1 MITNYRDFKGLH
13 LVKNGDLITE
23 KNFNKST
30 LRLKKELNHLY
41 NLLQLSKGEM
51 PLRFDINEEYIID
64 DIVYY
69 EPLDRV
75 FFCIKDCI
83 GELPSENSNY
93 WKILD
98 FNFYKESECLPKNN
112 TKEYYPKGK
121 YNPATKL
128 YVDELIDVL
137 DEKINEINIQN
148 IKISSRLF
156 VGEGDDKTAAS
167 IKLVFQIQKALENL
181 KTELKNLDLP
191 DKNFIETLKKL
202 NFLKI
207 FGNYKDINDKIG
219 IYTLPL
225 NHKENPEYGNEFQL
239 LKLKDFEIIFGNK
252 IYFRYK
258 GEFDKK
264 VQDGFNSDGTPNY
277 IFVKETRFSDWI
289 NFGTLSKVELIG
301 DVTGTSKDGIIETKI
316 SDRFAKKSDLGNF
329 AKKSDLENFA
339 LKSEIPNTE
348 NFANKSELDKFA
360 NKSELDKFAKKSE
373 LDKLLAN
380 TGTKIS
386 SIFDIP
392 VTYNYAIEQNNISKY
407 NEYKTK
413 HLNDKIYVQY
423 GSNLVNLPLNSTSK
437 VIKEADVKVLG
448 TQTLKIQYKFSDNS
462 TKDITINFNVVKPP
476 KIIPEGKTITVA
488 KDTVINPKMF
498 ISNLGKV
505 EKDIQYSFINNVS
518 TKSDG
523 QFSIKI
529 KALFNDDFECIVN
542 ATLIVKTY
550 YDDFIITDSQYG
562 KNTHYTL
569 NIDKYYNKIPDLP
582 DIKKE
587 AKILEIHKGIKKC
600 EFFEMP
606 NYENVE
612 EFKYNLDFGNYYHY
626 FYKADFSNFKNIKE
640 FKFPKG
646 SFEYM
651 FQESK
656 FLNWKN
662 VKEFIIPK
670 ECKNLESTFRY
681 AKFSGWE
688 SVEKF
693 ILPEINAY
701 ETFYFA
707 NFSNWTS
714 VKEFIIPDK
723 VKFNKTFYF
732 ANFPNWTSVKEFKL
746 PKEPSS
752 FDSTFEGANF
762 SGWTSIKEFII
773 PKYNYNTFDKT
784 DFSGWTSLEYL
795 EVGCINPSTNFKGC
809 NNLLHLKIDIQTGLG
824 DEQFNNLPKLN
835 NLELVNVSHI
845 GNKTFSNNPSLTSLN
860 IPNST
865 GNIEYGA
872 FMDCNG
878 IVNVTIGTGIKTINS
893 NCFKGC
899 TSLTNF
905 TINAVN
911 PPILYGDIFDNS
923 SIPTIKVPNASL
935 SKYKNSSS
943 WQKYSSKIVGF

>member
-1 MITNYRDFKGLH
+1 MITNYRDFKGIH

-137 DEKINEINIQN
+137 DEKVEKINIQN

-181 KTELKNLDLP
+181 KTELHNLDLP

-289 NFGTLSKVELIG
+289 NFGTSSKVELIG

-316 SDRFAKKSDLGNF
+316 SDRFAKKSDLN
-329 AKKSDLENFA
+329 KFA
-339 LKSEIPNTE
+339 LKSDIPSLE
-348 NFANKSELDKFA
+348 KYAL
-360 NKSELDKFAKKSE
+360 KSE
-373 LDKLLAN
+373 LDKLLTN

-423 GSNLVNLPLNSTSK
+423 GSDFVRLPLNSTSK
-437 VIKEADVKVLG
+437 VIKEADVNNLG

-462 TKDITINFNVVKPP
+462 TKDITINFNVVKLP
-476 KIIPEGKTITVA
+476 KIIPEGKTVTVA
-488 KDTVINPKMF
+488 KDTAINPKMF

-505 EKDIQYSFINNVS
+505 EKDIQYSFIGNVS

-529 KALFNDDFECIVN
+529 KALFNDGFECIVN

-550 YDDFIITDSQYG
+550 YDDFIIQDSKYG

-569 NIDKYYNKIPDLP
+569 NIDKYYNQTANLP

-587 AKILEIHKGIKKC
+587 AKILEIHNGIKSCRDFK
-600 EFFEMP
+600 MP

-612 EFKYNLDFGNYYHY
+612 EFKYNLDFGYYY
-626 FYKADFSNFKNIKE
+626 YYNADFSNFKNIKE
-640 FKFPKG
+640 FKFPKK
-646 SFEYM
+646 SELHCAFA
-651 FQESK
+651 
-656 FLNWKN
+656 N
-662 VKEFIIPK
+662 
-670 ECKNLESTFRY
+670 
-681 AKFSGWE
+681 
-688 SVEKF
+688 
-693 ILPEINAY
+693 
-701 ETFYFA
+701 A

-723 VKFNKTFYF
+723 IDLTNVFNN
-732 ANFPNWTSVKEFKL
+732 ANFSNWISVKAFKLPIEPKFPSLDIFRNANFSNWTSVKEF
-746 PKEPSS
+746 
-752 FDSTFEGANF
+752 
-762 SGWTSIKEFII
+762 II
-773 PKYNYNTFDKT
+773 PKYKNPSSFLYTN
-784 DFSGWTSLEYL
+784 FSGWTSLEYL
-795 EVGCINPSTNFKGC
+795 EIGCITPSTNFKGC
-809 NNLLHLKIDIQTGLG
+809 NNLLHLKIDIETGLG

-835 NLELVNVSHI
+835 NLELVNVSYI

-865 GNIEYGA
+865 ENIDYGA

-878 IVNVTIGTGIKTINS
+878 ITTVTIGTGIKSINS

-899 TSLTNF
+899 TSLTDF

-911 PPILYGDIFDNS
+911 PPILFGDIFDES